1 MIRKVLLSTML
12 VILTIS
18 LSAQR
23 FKGGLFAGVNAS
35 QVAGDISSGYKKL
48 GITFGA
54 TVETQLNDSWGLKME
69 LGFSQKGSRE
79 NPTDENGNTQML
91 MRLNYI
97 DLPILVR
104 YKINR
109 PLTAQFGLGYGYLLY
124 HYVENDYS
132 TTAVAGTPFNT
143 HALNILAGITYAIS
157 SRFQVDFRANTSLIP
172 VRPHSSGA
180 SRWFNHGQYNDV
192 LSLTLHYSLG
202 QNEE

>member
-1 MIRKVLLSTML
+1 MRRVLLTTL
-12 VILTIS
+12 LTIIVIYVS
-18 LSAQR
+18 GQR

-54 TVETQLNDSWGLKME
+54 TVETPINDKWSLKME

-97 DLPILVR
+97 DLPILLR

-132 TTAVAGTPFNT
+132 TTTVAGTPFNT
-143 HALNILAGITYAIS
+143 HALNILAGISYSIS
-157 SRFQVDFRANTSLIP
+157 TRFLLDFRANTSLIP

-202 QNEE
+202 KNEE

>member
-1 MIRKVLLSTML
+1 MRRVLLTTL
-12 VILTIS
+12 LTIIVIYVS
-18 LSAQR
+18 GQR

-54 TVETQLNDSWGLKME
+54 TVETPINEKWSLKME

-97 DLPILVR
+97 DLPILLR

-109 PLTAQFGLGYGYLLY
+109 PLTAQIGLGYGYLLY

-132 TTAVAGTPFNT
+132 TTTVAGTPFNT
-143 HALNILAGITYAIS
+143 HALNILAGISYSFST
-157 SRFQVDFRANTSLIP
+157 RFLIDFRANTSLIP

-202 QNEE
+202 KNEE

>member
-35 QVAGDISSGYKKL
+35 QVAGDISSGYK
-48 GITFGA
+48 
-54 TVETQLNDSWGLKME
+54 
-69 LGFSQKGSRE
+69 